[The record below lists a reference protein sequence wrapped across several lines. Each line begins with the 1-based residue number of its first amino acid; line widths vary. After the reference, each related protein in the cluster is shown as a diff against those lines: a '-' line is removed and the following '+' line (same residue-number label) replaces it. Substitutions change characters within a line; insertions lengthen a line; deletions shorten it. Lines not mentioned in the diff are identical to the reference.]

1 MLKVGIW
8 LWIQG
13 LEPRLDMKIAIIL
26 IFTFLTLTAG
36 CGYFFYLQLS
46 LEHAHDRKDKIFSV
60 ARGKSTDQIISQLE
74 KDGIIMNKLPL
85 RLYIK
90 FRKPDLVV
98 RTGDYKFAS
107 PITPLQVLEQLSQGG
122 VEHGRLT
129 IVEGWTVFDIAKAL
143 SSIDSLKLKG
153 ESQALL
159 LLKDPTLVKDLDPQA
174 KNLEGYLFPDT
185 YFVQVDT
192 RAPELIEQMVER
204 FKAVW
209 QNQLKEEALAVGM
222 SAHDTVTA
230 ASVIET
236 EAKLTVERPVVAS
249 VIYNRLKKGMHL
261 SMDST
266 VVYASKLAGKWKD
279 DGIVYRSDLNL
290 NSPYNTRKYR
300 GLPPGPVGNPG
311 LSSLKAALN
320 PARTS
325 YIYYV
330 RDPDRND
337 GTHSF
342 FATSQDFELAVKKL
356 RQWEESQRKAGLR

>member
-1 MLKVGIW
+1 
-8 LWIQG
+8 
-13 LEPRLDMKIAIIL
+13 
-26 IFTFLTLTAG
+26 
-36 CGYFFYLQLS
+36 
-46 LEHAHDRKDKIFSV
+46 
-60 ARGKSTDQIISQLE
+60 
-74 KDGIIMNKLPL
+74 
-85 RLYIK
+85 
-90 FRKPDLVV
+90 
-98 RTGDYKFAS
+98 
-107 PITPLQVLEQLSQGG
+107 
-122 VEHGRLT
+122 
-129 IVEGWTVFDIAKAL
+129 
-143 SSIDSLKLKG
+143 
-153 ESQALL
+153 
-159 LLKDPTLVKDLDPQA
+159 
-174 KNLEGYLFPDT
+174 
-185 YFVQVDT
+185 
-192 RAPELIEQMVER
+192 
-204 FKAVW
+204 
-209 QNQLKEEALAVGM
+209 
-222 SAHDTVTA
+222 HDTVTA